1 MDKNKETEHQ
11 VLQGFY
17 SSVGRGKNG
26 FWQRQANVQHFTLSA
41 APKMCHSATETEE
54 TNKVELEQSDVEY
67 ILGSTEAVEEG
78 MLEKWNEKASKWR
91 NETVA

>member
-1 MDKNKETEHQ
+1 
-11 VLQGFY
+11 
-17 SSVGRGKNG
+17 
-26 FWQRQANVQHFTLSA
+26 
-41 APKMCHSATETEE
+41 MCHSATETEE
-54 TNKVELEQSDVEY
+54 TNKVELEKSDVEY